1 MFECFEKTTRRDI
14 EMRPT
19 TLVWLLLFSLVS
31 TICTTNLMSNSQ
43 LSRSFLYDR
52 DLTAAAEFLRDF
64 NLKATALTTQSS
76 KADWQFETNLTNANL
91 EKTVAYSLKL
101 SEFMLE
107 ASENASKI
115 KLLDLPSGIQ
125 RQISMIKRSADSSSQ
140 ELRKEV
146 RQLQADMTS
155 IFGKAKVRRSTKK
168 GVKFLALEPD
178 LAKIMRK
185 SRDPNELL
193 FAWKRWRDVVGPATK
208 PLYDRMV
215 DLLNIGARE
224 HIWIDYGDFVR
235 SEYEQ
240 GDDFEI
246 NLQRVWQS
254 VKPLYEEL
262 HAYVRYRLKNFY
274 NGKLNIS
281 ERGTIPAHILGDMYA
296 QNWEHIFDI
305 VKPFTNVQNLD
316 ATDMLRKKNYTAEK
330 IYRLAESFFVSIGLY
345 KLPNSFWT
353 KSVLKK
359 IKGRDMICHPSAW
372 DFSNGDARLENCVCL
387 HIRMIEKK

>member
-1 MFECFEKTTRRDI
+1 MVELFKMKRRRLNGMKQTDFI
-14 EMRPT
+14 
-19 TLVWLLLFSLVS
+19 WLLSFSMVS
-31 TICTTNLMSNSQ
+31 TIYSANSVSNSQ

-52 DLTAAAEFLRDF
+52 DLTVAGEFLRDF
-64 NLKATALTTQSS
+64 NRKATALTTQSS
-76 KADWQFETNLTNANL
+76 LADWQFETNLTNANL
-91 EKTVAYSLKL
+91 EETVAYSIKL

-115 KLLDLPSGIQ
+115 KILDLPSDMQ
-125 RQISMIKRSADSSSQ
+125 RQLSIIKRSADSSSQ

-146 RQLQADMTS
+146 RQLQAEMTS
-155 IFGKAKVRRSTKK
+155 IFGTAKVRRTTEK
-168 GVKFLALEPD
+168 GEKFLSLEPD

-193 FAWKRWRDVVGPATK
+193 FAWKGWREAVGPATK

-246 NLQRVWQS
+246 NLQRVWHS

-262 HAYVRYRLKNFY
+262 HAYIRYRLRNFY

-316 ATDMLRKKNYTAEK
+316 TTERLRKKNYTAED
-330 IYRLAESFFVSIGLY
+330 IYKLAESFFVSIGLY

-353 KSVLKK
+353 KSVIKK
-359 IKGRDMICHPSAW
+359 IKGREMICHPSAW
-372 DFSNGDARLENCVCL
+372 DFSNGDVR
-387 HIRMIEKK
+387 